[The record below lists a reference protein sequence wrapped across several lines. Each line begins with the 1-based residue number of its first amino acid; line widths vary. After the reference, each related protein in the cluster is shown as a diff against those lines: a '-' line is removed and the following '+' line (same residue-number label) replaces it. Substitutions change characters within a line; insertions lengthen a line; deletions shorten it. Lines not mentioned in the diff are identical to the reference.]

1 MSSLLDDKLD
11 LNDKQIIINSLIN
24 YICYKNPIYTK
35 HYSNHINI
43 NNILIN
49 EKTLIKPINEEKPWW
64 KYIIDNIDNLVV
76 YYKLGNINRRIVV
89 TVYLDNEHCDYKY
102 NPVIM
107 GGMYT
112 LIEILD
118 KKYEQFIR

>member
-1 MSSLLDDKLD
+1 MSSLLDDNLD
-11 LNDKQIIINSLIN
+11 LNGKQIIINSLIN
-24 YICYKNPIYTK
+24 YICYKNPVYTK
-35 HYSNHINI
+35 YNSINLI

-49 EKTLIKPINEEKPWW
+49 RKTLINPTNEENLWW

-89 TVYLDNEHCDYKY
+89 IVYLDNEHHDYKHDP
-102 NPVIM
+102 NIR

>member
-1 MSSLLDDKLD
+1 MSCLLDDNLD

-24 YICYKNPIYTK
+24 YICCKNPIYTK
-35 HYSNHINI
+35 YNSINLI

-49 EKTLIKPINEEKPWW
+49 RKTLINPINEENLWW
-64 KYIIDNIDNLVV
+64 KYIINNIDNLVV

-89 TVYLDNEHCDYKY
+89 IVYLDNEHHDYKY
-102 NPVIM
+102 DPVIR